1 MSIDSNLLAR
11 ADHKCELCG
20 STNNFQAFDVPH
32 SQGQA
37 DAVILA
43 CEACRE
49 QLPEGNS
56 LQPTHWR
63 CLSDSMWSSVPAV
76 QVMAWRLLNR
86 LEGESWA
93 HDLLDM
99 LYLDEALKAWAQAG
113 VEVVDDSGVD
123 CRDSNGVRLA
133 AGDNVVIIK
142 DLPVKGSSLVA
153 KRGTVVRGISLT
165 SNPEHIEGRVEGQ
178 RIVILSCFVK
188 KS

>member
-1 MSIDSNLLAR
+1 MSIDSGLLMR

-20 STNNFQAFDVPH
+20 STENFQAYELPH
-32 SQGQA
+32 SEGRSDSA
-37 DAVILA
+37 ILA
-43 CEACRE
+43 CEKCRQ
-49 QLPEGNS
+49 QLPEGNV
-56 LQPTHWR
+56 LEPNHWR
-63 CLSDSMWSSVPAV
+63 CLNDTMWSPTPAV
-76 QVMAWRLLNR
+76 QVMAWRLLGR

-99 LYLDEALKAWAQAG
+99 LYLDDDLKAWAAAG
-113 VEVVDDSGVD
+113 IEEEDEDAVD
-123 CRDSNGVRLA
+123 CRDSNGVRLS

-153 KRGTVVRGISLT
+153 KRGTAVRGISLT

-178 RIVILSCFVK
+178 RIVILSCYVK

>member
-1 MSIDSNLLAR
+1 MSIDSQLLAR

-20 STNNFQAFDVPH
+20 STDNYQVFAVPH
-32 SQGQA
+32 SDGRL
-37 DAVILA
+37 DSDILA
-43 CEACRE
+43 CETCRV
-49 QLPEGNS
+49 QLPEGNA
-56 LQPTHWR
+56 LEANHWR
-63 CLSDSMWSSVPAV
+63 CLSDSMWSTTPAV
-76 QVMAWRLLNR
+76 QVLAWRLLGR

-93 HDLLDM
+93 HDLRDM
-99 LYLDEALKAWAQAG
+99 LYLDDVLKAWAEAG
-113 VEVVDDSGVD
+113 IVVEDANAVD

-142 DLPVKGSSLVA
+142 DLPVKGTSLVA
-153 KRGTVVRGISLT
+153 KRGTAVRGISLT